1 MFDFNNILSLLIWLP
16 IITGCLWLWFYN
28 KYFEKTTVV
37 LAVFNVFLS
46 IVLLKNFDLTI
57 YGWQFIEHYTM
68 LPELGVCYSLG
79 IDGLALILITL
90 SSLINLVIMLSDF
103 KSDFDCGKY
112 KAYLLILN
120 GMVNGVLSSTNAIL
134 FYIFFEGMLFPLFLI
149 IGSSKTSKSIYAA
162 LKFFL
167 YTFLGSVLFLLAII
181 YLRKITI
188 SSGIPTFKSLD
199 LTNFYLLKLD
209 LTQQIYLFLAFFI
222 VCSVKIPL
230 LPCHSWLPDAHV
242 EAPTLGS
249 MFLSGLVL
257 KIGSF
262 AMLRFLLPLTYDA
275 CCLFNKFIIWI
286 LLISILY
293 IGFITL
299 IQKNFK
305 RLIAYYSIIHMAFV
319 TLGMIIGVVLI
330 KNQELGLATISLT
343 GAMFQ
348 MLSHGFISTGM
359 FFALG
364 VLRDRL
370 YSYEIKEIKGIIYSM
385 PVFSG
390 IFMIFCLAYISLPG
404 TAGFVGEFLII
415 LSSFKINI
423 LYGSIAATGLILPVS
438 YILWNYKKIMFDKF
452 KDKNVN
458 FIDLT
463 IKELTILL
471 ILIGFILF
479 LGVYPAP
486 ILNILNN
493 SVVGLMQIM
502 EHK

>member
-1 MFDFNNILSLLIWLP
+1 MVDFNNILSLLIWLP
-16 IITGCLWLWFYN
+16 IITGCMWLWFYN
-28 KYFEKTTVV
+28 KHFEKITIVV
-37 LAVFNVFLS
+37 AIFNVFLT
-46 IVLLKNFDLTI
+46 ILLLKNFDLTI

-79 IDGLALILITL
+79 IDGLALSLITL
-90 SSLINLVIMLSDF
+90 SSLINLIIILSDF
-103 KSDFDCGKY
+103 KSDVNCGKY

-167 YTFLGSVLFLLAII
+167 YTFLGSILFLLAII
-181 YLRKITI
+181 YLRRIAI
-188 SSGIPTFKSLD
+188 SSGVATVKSLD

-209 LTQQIYLFLAFFI
+209 LTQQIYLFIAFFI
-222 VCSVKIPL
+222 ACGVKIPL
-230 LPCHSWLPDAHV
+230 LPWHGWLPDAHV

-249 MFLSGLVL
+249 MFLSGLAL
-257 KIGSF
+257 KIGSL
-262 AMLRFLLPLTYDA
+262 AMLRFLLPITYDV

-319 TLGMIIGVVLI
+319 TLGMIIGVTLI

-348 MLSHGFISTGM
+348 MLSHGLISTGM

-370 YSYEIKEIKGIIYSM
+370 YSCEIEKIKETIYYM

-390 IFMIFCLAYISLPG
+390 IFMVLCLAYISLPG
-404 TAGFVGEFLII
+404 TSGFVGEFLII
-415 LSSFKINI
+415 LSSFKINV
-423 LYGSIAATGLILPVS
+423 LYGFIAATGLILPVS

-452 KDKNVN
+452 DDKSIAFV
-458 FIDLT
+458 DVT
-463 IKELTILL
+463 VKELTILL

-479 LGVYPAP
+479 LGIYPSP